1 MSNLILRERNSI
13 GSSNLDVSEFARSGW
28 RPRRVAVV
36 HDWLVTYGGAERV
49 LEQILDQY
57 PHADLFTL
65 CDYLPEEHRGFLKG
79 RQIHTSFLQHLPR
92 ARAKYRSYLALM
104 PLAIERFDL
113 RGYDLVI
120 SSSFAVAKGVITGPD
135 QLHVCMCY
143 SPMRY
148 AWDLTHQYL
157 HEAKLTKGVRGL
169 LAHWL
174 LHRMRL
180 WDARTANGVDE
191 FIAIS
196 QYIARRIMKVYR
208 RPSTVIYPPVDVER
222 FTLREQKENF
232 YLAASRLVPYKRIDL
247 IVEAFSR
254 MPDRKLVV
262 IGDGPD
268 FKKIRRLAGP
278 NVHLM
283 GAQATDVLCDHMQRA
298 RGFLFAAEEDF
309 GIVPVEAQACGTP
322 VIAFRRGGQ
331 TETIVEGETGLF
343 FAEQEPD
350 CLIDAV
356 QRFEKHQFA
365 PHRIR
370 RNAVRFARVRFKRE
384 FHQYMSEVCEAYAE
398 GKRMSQ
404 SAISSD

>member
-1 MSNLILRERNSI
+1 MSNLILRERGAVGPSGLI
-13 GSSNLDVSEFARSGW
+13 ESDVRRHNW
-28 RPRRVAVV
+28 RPQRVAVV

-49 LEQILDQY
+49 LEQMLDQY
-57 PHADLFTL
+57 PQAELFTL
-65 CDYLPEEHRGFLKG
+65 CDFLPDRHRGFLKG
-79 RQIHTSFLQHLPR
+79 RQIQTSFLQRLPM
-92 ARAKYRSYLALM
+92 ARTRYRSYLALM

-157 HEAKLTKGVRGL
+157 REANLTKGVRGM

-180 WDARTANGVDE
+180 WDARSANGVDE

-208 RPSTVIYPPVDVER
+208 RPSTLLYPPVDVDR
-222 FTLREQKENF
+222 FTVRADKDDFFLT
-232 YLAASRLVPYKRIDL
+232 ASRLVPYKRIDL

-262 IGDGPD
+262 IGDGPEW
-268 FKKIRRLAGP
+268 KKISRLAGP

-283 GAQATDVLCDHMQRA
+283 GAQPTEVLCDHMQRA
-298 RGFLFAAEEDF
+298 RGFVFAAEEDF

-322 VIAFRRGGQ
+322 VLAYARGGQ
-331 TETIVEGETGLF
+331 TETVVDGETGLF
-343 FAEQEPD
+343 FTEQSTDSIME
-350 CLIDAV
+350 AV
-356 QRFEKHQFA
+356 RRFESRHFD

-370 RNAVRFARVRFKRE
+370 RNALRFSRVRFKRE
-384 FHQYMSEVCEAYAE
+384 FHQYMTEVCEAFANGRGE
-398 GKRMSQ
+398 AQ
-404 SAISSD
+404 SANPSE